1 MLGVWLCAC
10 FARLRE
16 CARWGG
22 EGGGVESMLF
32 QFVIFDINGL
42 IWERHVTYVCIEI
55 VLLLTFSYA

>member
-1 MLGVWLCAC
+1 MRVLCTFAGVCEVGW
-10 FARLRE
+10 
-16 CARWGG
+16 